1 MILGA
6 DWLEEHSPTWI
17 HWKKKIMKFPHN
29 GRRIQIQGITAQTTA
44 CTGVSPTKLK
54 GLLRRNVV
62 AYCVE
67 LRGAPDTTQATGV
80 HVIQE
85 LSDSA
90 DLQDQIPTPV
100 LELIHQYT
108 HLFQEPVELPP
119 QRPDDHHIPLI
130 PGAQPINIRPYRYSP
145 QQKTEI
151 EHHIRPSPADC
162 GRAAA
167 SSK

>member
-119 QRPDDHHIPLI
+119 
-130 PGAQPINIRPYRYSP
+130 
-145 QQKTEI
+145 
-151 EHHIRPSPADC
+151 
-162 GRAAA
+162 
-167 SSK
+167 